1 MTGPRM
7 KLVVIGSG
15 GRLGSALVRGY
26 AAEADIVGFN
36 HRQLD
41 LGSPAALDGAL
52 GELDFDALINCA
64 ALTNVDYCETHEDEA
79 MAINARAVRKI
90 AEICSRKRA
99 RCIHIS
105 TDYVFDGV
113 KRDAYTETDAA
124 SPISVYGASKRQ
136 GELELLNV
144 SGENLAVRVSWVFGP
159 DRPSF
164 VDQILKRAMETDT
177 LQAIGDKWSTPTYT
191 GDAVGMLRPF
201 LRENPAGGVLHLT
214 QTGACTW
221 QEYGQ
226 FALDCAVGAGVQ
238 LRGRHVAF
246 QALADLKA
254 FIAKR
259 PVYTVLATQRLKT
272 LTGPAP
278 RPWQEAVAEYVRLHY
293 AP

>member
-1 MTGPRM
+1 
-7 KLVVIGSG
+7 
-15 GRLGSALVRGY
+15 
-26 AAEADIVGFN
+26 
-36 HRQLD
+36 
-41 LGSPAALDGAL
+41 
-52 GELDFDALINCA
+52 
-64 ALTNVDYCETHEDEA
+64 
-79 MAINARAVRKI
+79 
-90 AEICSRKRA
+90 
-99 RCIHIS
+99 
-105 TDYVFDGV
+105 
-113 KRDAYTETDAA
+113 
-124 SPISVYGASKRQ
+124 
-136 GELELLNV
+136 
-144 SGENLAVRVSWVFGP
+144 
-159 DRPSF
+159 
-164 VDQILKRAMETDT
+164 
-177 LQAIGDKWSTPTYT
+177 
-191 GDAVGMLRPF
+191 
-201 LRENPAGGVLHLT
+201 VLHLT